1 MTLIYNSVKA
11 IIVIPDNARFATP
24 EQTFVGT
31 PEQISTKLRELNLA
45 PPNGFELTPLPEQE
59 TSLNTNL

>member
-1 MTLIYNSVKA
+1 MTLIYNSTKA
-11 IIVIPDNARFATP
+11 IIVLPEGARFVTP

-45 PPNGFELTPLPEQE
+45 PPKGFELTPLPEE
-59 TSLNTNL
+59 TPAVEP